1 MMTLKKNVAWVLVL
15 VGLVV
20 ASPVTVRSAAAAE
33 DTELAKQMEV
43 MQDAQKELRKSVKS
57 AEGNATSLEALTKYQ
72 QATIAAKALVPAK
85 AAKMPEGEK
94 AKFVAAY
101 RKEMTALLSHLVQ
114 IEVAVLDGDNAKAE
128 ELFKGLKKIEDDGHE
143 KFSEE

>member
-1 MMTLKKNVAWVLVL
+1 MTNLKRNVAWVLL
-15 VGLVV
+15 AGLVV
-20 ASPVTVRSAAAAE
+20 ASPLAVRPALAAD

-57 AEGNATSLEALTKYQ
+57 ADGNATSLEALTKYQ

-85 AAKMPEGEK
+85 AAKMPEAEK

-101 RKEMTALLSHLVQ
+101 RKDMAALLVHLTQ
-114 IEVAVLDGDNAKAE
+114 IETAVLDGDNAKAE

>member
-15 VGLVV
+15 AGLVV
-20 ASPVTVRSAAAAE
+20 GSPLAVRPAAAAE

-43 MQDAQKELRKSVKS
+43 MQDAQKQLRKSIKT
-57 AEGNATSLEALTKYQ
+57 AEGNATSLEALTKFQ
-72 QATIAAKALVPAK
+72 QATIASKALVPAK
-85 AAKMPEGEK
+85 AAKMPDAEK
-94 AKFVAAY
+94 SKFVAAY
-101 RKEMTALLSHLVQ
+101 RKQMAALLTHLLH
-114 IEVAVLDGDNAKAE
+114 IEVAVLDGDHAKAE

>member
-1 MMTLKKNVAWVLVL
+1 MMTLKKNVAWVLL
-15 VGLVV
+15 LAGLVV
-20 ASPVTVRSAAAAE
+20 ASPLAVRSAAAD

-43 MQDAQKELRKSVKS
+43 MQDAQKELRKSIKS
-57 AEGNATSLEALTKYQ
+57 AEGNATSLAALDKMQ
-72 QATIAAKALVPAK
+72 QATIASKALVPAK
-85 AAKMPEGEK
+85 AVKMPEGEK

-101 RKEMTALLSHLVQ
+101 RKDMAALLAHLVQ

-128 ELFKGLKKIEDDGHE
+128 ELFKGLKKIEDEGHE

>member
-1 MMTLKKNVAWVLVL
+1 MTNLKRNVAWVLL
-15 VGLVV
+15 AGLVV
-20 ASPVTVRSAAAAE
+20 ASPLAVRPALAAD

-57 AEGNATSLEALTKYQ
+57 ADGNATSLEALTKYQ

-85 AAKMPEGEK
+85 AAALPEAEK

-101 RKEMTALLSHLVQ
+101 RKDMAAMLEHLLK
-114 IEVAVLDGDNAKAE
+114 IETTILDGDNAKAE

>member
-1 MMTLKKNVAWVLVL
+1 MTKLKKNVAWVLL
-15 VGLVV
+15 AGLVV
-20 ASPVTVRSAAAAE
+20 ASPLAVRPALAAD

-57 AEGNATSLEALTKYQ
+57 ADGNATSLEALTKYQ

-85 AAKMPEGEK
+85 AAALPEAEK

-101 RKEMTALLSHLVQ
+101 RKEMG
-114 IEVAVLDGDNAKAE
+114 VL
-128 ELFKGLKKIEDDGHE
+128 
-143 KFSEE
+143 